1 MARKPGVHPTI
12 MLSAPSA
19 FYFVG
24 VGLQP
29 GLENPG
35 TIGLIRRSRQ
45 SLLSTGLRLPGSG
58 RRFSA
63 RMMSIV
69 PSHGLCNLLRG
80 ELAVVAGV
88 QYIARY
94 VCLGFRFGFH
104 FCLPAF
110 LNKSHD

>member
-1 MARKPGVHPTI
+1 MAGNSGVHPAT
-12 MLSAPSA
+12 MLSAPGA

-45 SLLSTGLRLPGSG
+45 SLLSTGLGLPGSAC
-58 RRFSA
+58 RFSA

-69 PSHGLCNLLRG
+69 PSDGLCNLLRG
-80 ELAVVAGV
+80 ELGGVAGV
-88 QYIARY
+88 QYVACH
-94 VCLGFRFGFH
+94 VCLGFHFGF
-104 FCLPAF
+104 
-110 LNKSHD
+110 

>member
-1 MARKPGVHPTI
+1 MAGNSGVHPAT
-12 MLSAPSA
+12 MLSAPGA

-35 TIGLIRRSRQ
+35 TIGLIRRGRK

-58 RRFSA
+58 CRFSA

-80 ELAVVAGV
+80 ELAGVAGV
-88 QYIARY
+88 
-94 VCLGFRFGFH
+94 
-104 FCLPAF
+104 
-110 LNKSHD
+110 